1 MPFYLRS
8 GDITKEKYDCIVNA
22 ANRLLLA
29 GGGVCGAIFQVAG
42 YHELEEA
49 CSSLSPI
56 QTGHCCITPGFH
68 SKARY
73 IIHAVGPI
81 YQDGNHKEK
90 ELLFSCYRESLE
102 LAKKN
107 HIESIAFP
115 LISSGIYGYPY
126 IEAYK
131 IAKEAILSFLDENED
146 CLSVT
151 LYLTKNRLAGL
162 VKEDFVPL
170 KEAPRNRMLY
180 SFCLSSLAVP
190 EITTEGKAFCELLF
204 SYIDQKG
211 MTDSQFYHKAN
222 MDRRLFSKLKQK
234 DYHPSKNTILS
245 CAIALELDLDETN
258 KLLESAGYALS
269 RSLLFDSILIYCIEK
284 KEYDIF
290 TINEILYFYDQ
301 PILGERFVPSQATK

>member
-22 ANRLLLA
+22 ANQHLLP
-29 GGGVCGAIFQVAG
+29 GGGVCGAIFQTAG
-42 YHELEEA
+42 YSELAKA
-49 CSSLSPI
+49 CSSLAPI
-56 QTGHCCITPGFH
+56 KTGHCCITPGFH
-68 SKARY
+68 SKAKY

-81 YQDGNHKEK
+81 YQDGNHLEK
-90 ELLFSCYRESLE
+90 EFLYSCYKESLK
-102 LAKKN
+102 LAKEN
-107 HIESIAFP
+107 RIESIAFP

-126 IEAYK
+126 IEAYQV
-131 IAKEAILSFLDENED
+131 AKQAILSFLDEYED

-151 LYLTKNRLAGL
+151 LYLTKNRLDGL
-162 VKEDFVPL
+162 IKESFVPL
-170 KEAPRNRMLY
+170 MEAPRKRMLY
-180 SFCLSSLAVP
+180 SCSLYSLAMP
-190 EITTEGKAFCELLF
+190 EITIEGKSFCELLF
-204 SYIDQKG
+204 FHIDKKG

-222 MDRRLFSKLKQK
+222 MDRRLFSKLKGK

-245 CAIALELDLDETN
+245 CAVALQLDLEETD

-269 RSLLFDSILIYCIEK
+269 RSLLSDSILIHCIEK

-301 PILGERFVPSQATK
+301 PILGERFVPSRATK